1 MGMQMLRK
9 PKMKKNIKEN
19 YSSSPTDSEQ
29 LVNGSYN
36 ISKVDDP
43 IELKR
48 LNNYITTV
56 LSSGPFQSRKDTLI
70 NLRLKMNLL
79 GFDFDAPKSMRD
91 SGPVNINVPLKRFG
105 GITGIDDKGGKL
117 DNPYG
122 PGVKLDMQLSGQD
135 DFFSVKIVPAASSQ
149 LPSET
154 QVSMTPEPET
164 KEEPKVEVKESRLS
178 NILKYFRK

>member
-1 MGMQMLRK
+1 
-9 PKMKKNIKEN
+9 MKKNIKEN
-19 YSSSPTDSEQ
+19 YSANPADSEQ
-29 LVNGSYN
+29 LVNGAYN

-79 GFDFDAPKSMRD
+79 GFDFDAPRSMRD
-91 SGPVNINVPLKRFG
+91 SGAINLNIPLKRFG
-105 GITGIDDKGGKL
+105 GITGIDDMGAKL

-122 PGVKLDMQLSGQD
+122 PGAKLNMELSGED
-135 DFFSVKIVPAASSQ
+135 DFFTIKIVPTSI
-149 LPSET
+149 T
-154 QVSMTPEPET
+154 QPVSNPQMSNVPTVPTPPEQESKT
-164 KEEPKVEVKESRLS
+164 EVKESRLS
-178 NILKYFRK
+178 SILKYFRK

>member
-1 MGMQMLRK
+1 MLRK
-9 PKMKKNIKEN
+9 TKMKKNIKEN
-19 YSSSPTDSEQ
+19 YSASPTDSEQ

-56 LSSGPFQSRKDTLI
+56 LSSGSFQSRKDTLT
-70 NLRLKMNLL
+70 NLRLKINLL

-91 SGPVNINVPLKRFG
+91 SGPVNLNVPLKRFG

-122 PGVKLDMQLSGQD
+122 PGAKLDMQLSGQD

-149 LPSET
+149 LPSEAE
-154 QVSMTPEPET
+154 VPVTPEP
-164 KEEPKVEVKESRLS
+164 KEEPKTEVKESRLS

>member
-1 MGMQMLRK
+1 
-9 PKMKKNIKEN
+9 MKKNIKEN

-91 SGPVNINVPLKRFG
+91 SGSINLNIPLKRFG
-105 GITGIDDKGGKL
+105 GITGVDDKGGKL
-117 DNPYG
+117 NNPYG
-122 PGVKLDMQLSGQD
+122 PGPKMDMQLTGED
-135 DFFSVKIVPAASSQ
+135 DFFNIKIIPVASAE
-149 LPSET
+149 LPSEAE
-154 QVSMTPEPET
+154 VPVAPVE
-164 KEEPKVEVKESRLS
+164 KEEPKTEVKESRLS

>member
-1 MGMQMLRK
+1 
-9 PKMKKNIKEN
+9 MKKNIKEN

-91 SGPVNINVPLKRFG
+91 SGSVSLTVPLKRFG
-105 GITGIDDKGGKL
+105 GISGIDDKGNKL

-122 PGVKLDMQLSGQD
+122 PGPKLDMQLSGVD
-135 DFFSVKIVPAASSQ
+135 DFFTVKIIPAATTEMPSQ
-149 LPSET
+149 AE
-154 QVSMTPEPET
+154 VSVTPEPEA
-164 KEEPKVEVKESRLS
+164 KEEPKAEVKESRLA